1 MPNTSDSHLF
11 EVSWEV
17 CNRVGSVHTVIRDK
31 AAHASAQFG
40 DNYYLIGPWLTGSPG
55 FEETDEP
62 CWRNVREP
70 LAVRGI
76 ACRLGRWMV
85 PGRPKTILVKPD
97 GRRDPEQ
104 LLYQLWESFGV
115 DSIAGGRDYV
125 EPVLF
130 GATCGEVVATI
141 AAQLLSA
148 NGARVIAHFHEWVT
162 GAGLLHVKAK
172 AAQVATVFTVH
183 ATVAGRT
190 LMETGHELYASLSE
204 ISPVEE
210 ARKHNIVAK
219 HSLETVS
226 ARESDC
232 FTAVSDITAREAGQL
247 LGRPTSLVTLN
258 GMDIGTVPDFSED
271 RGPALDSRKR
281 LLDHASRF
289 LGTPVPEDA
298 RLVMSSGRY
307 EFSDKGLDV
316 FLDALAQ
323 TRDRLR
329 GGRHVI
335 AYLFIIAPHM
345 DRRPDRGASAGTSL
359 PPAICTHRLRDEN
372 GDPIL
377 RRCQQVG
384 LTNQADSP
392 VKVIF
397 VPVYLSEGD
406 GVLNMPYYDVLR
418 GFDLG
423 VFPSKYEP
431 WGYTPVESA
440 GSAVP
445 TVTTDQAGFGIWAEQ
460 QPQAEGPRGVLV
472 TPRIG
477 KSPEEVTAS
486 LTSLLLEWVDW
497 SPDDLLG
504 HRRAAR
510 QLAQRTSWDA
520 FYGQYV
526 DAYERAL
533 LSADKR
539 AFREEAI
546 RTGLVGR
553 VVKATESVQPHFRS
567 FVVETEI
574 PPVLGRLRELA
585 HSLWWAWHPRA
596 IQLFAR
602 LDPHLW
608 EGTGHN
614 PVRLLDEVSPGRLEE
629 LAANPTYV
637 RAYEEVVSALDSYM
651 ADERPSC
658 SELTTTTAIGWNHPV
673 AYFSTEFGLHESLPI
688 YSGGLGILS
697 GDHLKSASDMNIPLV
712 GVGLFYRHGYF
723 RQSIDTQG
731 RQVAEYPKNHP
742 SALPMKQLQ
751 DDAGTPVTVAVDLP
765 GRTLYA
771 CVWRLQVG
779 RVNLYL
785 LDTDLPA
792 NTPQDRTIT
801 SRLYVADERARLEQE
816 ILLGI
821 GGPRMLRRLGISPS
835 IYHLNEGHSAF
846 LILEQIRRATQ
857 EMGLTFD
864 EARELVRA
872 QVVFTTHTPV
882 EAGNQLFSRELMQHY
897 FAHYMREVGVTPE
910 QFFGLG
916 QLGDEG
922 NPAFGMTILALKGA
936 YLSNAVSKLHGRVA
950 RRMWERAWNGVPRS
964 MVPIT
969 SVTNGV
975 HIATFLGAE
984 MRALLDSYLGIDWD
998 RDDVMSAERW
1008 SRLHEIPEELL
1019 WEAKCEMK
1027 QRLIAF
1033 VKERLALTWEAT
1045 AEDGGLSIEEIVSRT
1060 RSSSLTVGFARRFAP
1075 YKRAAL
1081 LFTDIERLE
1090 RIVNNPRRPVQF
1102 LFAGKAHPKD
1112 AEGCRLVSEVV
1123 RIARDSRFAGRV
1135 TFLENYDLVTAKL
1148 LVQGVDIW
1156 LNTPRRP
1163 YEASGTSGQ
1172 KACLNGG
1179 VNLSV
1184 ADGWWCEGA
1193 ADGNGWTIGL
1203 PPKDVDENSESND
1216 FQDANHLYSLL
1227 EDSVVPLFYQRN
1239 SRGIPEGWLNTMR
1252 RSMETVAPVFN
1263 THRMVVE
1270 YYNRLYA
1277 PCAERAAAM
1286 GDDSAKKA
1294 RELAAWKRSV
1304 AGRFS
1309 SVHVLDIT
1317 TSGLTGGTIQ
1327 IGGPLTVQVR
1337 LDPGEVAPDELCVEL
1352 VVGKAQP
1359 EESVRQPACIR
1370 LHPDEESGG
1379 RTATFRGEFVASD
1392 KGSYSY
1398 GIRIMPFHSDLGDL
1412 SEMELVVW
1420 A

>member
-1 MPNTSDSHLF
+1 MARLSNSHLF
-11 EVSWEV
+11 EISWEV
-17 CNRVGSVHTVIRDK
+17 CNKVGSIHTVIRDK
-31 AAHASAQFG
+31 AAHAVKQFG
-40 DNYYLIGPWLTGSPG
+40 DNYHLIGPWLARNPK

-62 CWRNVREP
+62 CWRHVREP

-76 ACRLGRWMV
+76 ACRLGRWNV
-85 PGRPKTILVKPD
+85 AGRPKAILVKAD
-97 GRRDPEQ
+97 DQRDPEQ

-125 EPVLF
+125 EPLLF
-130 GATCGEVVATI
+130 GTACGEVVAAI
-141 AAQLLSA
+141 ANQLLSA
-148 NGARVIAHFHEWVT
+148 NGAKVIAHFHEWVT
-162 GAGLLHVKAK
+162 GSGLLHVKAK
-172 AAQVATVFTVH
+172 APQVATVFTAH

-190 LMETGHELYASLSE
+190 VMEAGHELYASLSE
-204 ISPVEE
+204 ISPMEE

-219 HSLETVS
+219 HSLESVS

-232 FTAVSDITAREAGQL
+232 FTAVSEITAREAGRL
-247 LGRPTSLVTLN
+247 LGRRPSLVTLN
-258 GMDIGTVPDFSED
+258 GMDIEALPDFSED
-271 RGPALDSRKR
+271 RGPALESRQR
-281 LLDHASRF
+281 LLDHAARF
-289 LGTPVPEDA
+289 LGTPTPDDA

-329 GGRHVI
+329 AGHHVI
-335 AYLFIIAPHM
+335 SYLFIIAPHM
-345 DRRPDRGASAGTSL
+345 DRRPERGAEAGASL
-359 PPAICTHRLRDEN
+359 PSPICTHRLRDEN
-372 GDPIL
+372 SDPIL
-377 RRCQQVG
+377 RRCRQAG

-397 VPVYLSEGD
+397 VPVYLSKGD

-423 VFPSKYEP
+423 VFPSRYEP
-431 WGYTPVESA
+431 WGYTPLESA

-445 TVTTDQAGFGIWAEQ
+445 TVTTDQAGFGIWAKQ
-460 QPQAEGPRGVLV
+460 QTEAEDLRGVLV
-472 TPRIG
+472 TPRVG
-477 KSPEEVTAS
+477 KSPEEVAAS
-486 LTSLLLEWVDW
+486 LSALLLEWVDW
-497 SPDDLLG
+497 SADDLLV
-504 HRRAAR
+504 HRRTAR
-510 QLAQRTSWDA
+510 QLAQRTSWNA
-520 FYGQYV
+520 FYGQYL

-546 RTGLVGR
+546 RTGLGR

-567 FVVETEI
+567 FVVETEV
-574 PPVLGRLRELA
+574 PAALGRLRELA
-585 HSLWWAWHPRA
+585 HSLWWAWHPTA
-596 IQLFAR
+596 MQLFAR

-614 PVRLLDEVSPGRLEE
+614 PVRLLDEVSPDRLEE
-629 LAANPTYV
+629 LAASPTYV
-637 RAYEEVVSALDSYM
+637 RAYEEVVSALDAYM

-658 SELTTTTAIGWNHPV
+658 AELAVTPAIGWNHPV

-688 YSGGLGILS
+688 YSGGLGVLS
-697 GDHLKSASDMNIPLV
+697 GDHLKSASDMNVPLV
-712 GVGLFYRHGYF
+712 GVGLFYSHGYF

-731 RQVAEYPKNHP
+731 RQVAEYPESHP
-742 SALPMKQLQ
+742 SALPMKQVQ
-751 DDAGTPVTVAVDLP
+751 DEAGTPVAVAVDLP

-771 CVWRLQVG
+771 SVWRLRVG

-792 NTPQDRTIT
+792 NTSQDREIT
-801 SRLYVADERARLEQE
+801 SRLYVADERVRLEQE

-821 GGPRMLRRLGISPS
+821 GGPRMLHRLGVCPS

-846 LILEQIRRATQ
+846 LILEQIRRAVQ
-857 EMGLTFD
+857 DMGLTFD

-882 EAGNQLFSRELMQHY
+882 EAGNQLFSRDLMQPY
-897 FAHYMREVGVTPE
+897 FAHYMMEVGITPE

-916 QLGDEG
+916 QLGGDEG
-922 NPAFGMTILALKGA
+922 LAFGMTILALKGA
-936 YLSNAVSKLHGRVA
+936 YLANAVSGLHGRVA
-950 RRMWERAWNGVPRS
+950 RRMWERAWNGVHRS

-969 SVTNGV
+969 AITNGV

-984 MRALLDSYLGIDWD
+984 MRALLDTYLGIDWD

-1019 WEAKCEMK
+1019 WEAKYEMK

-1033 VKERLALTWEAT
+1033 VKEQLAVTWDAT
-1045 AEDGGLSIEEIVSRT
+1045 AADGGLSIEEIVSRT

-1075 YKRAAL
+1075 YKRATL
-1081 LFTDIERLE
+1081 LFTDLERLD

-1102 LFAGKAHPKD
+1102 VFAGKAHPKD
-1112 AEGCRLVSEVV
+1112 AEGCRLVAEVV
-1123 RIARDSRFAGRV
+1123 RITRDSRFAGRV
-1135 TFLENYDLVTAKL
+1135 VFLENYDLVTAKL

-1179 VNLSV
+1179 INLSV

-1193 ADGNGWTIGL
+1193 TGGNGWTIGL
-1203 PPKDVDENSESND
+1203 APKDVDENSESND

-1227 EDSVVPLFYQRN
+1227 EDSVVPLFYQRS
-1239 SRGIPEGWLNTMR
+1239 SRGIPEGWLSVMR
-1252 RSMETVAPVFN
+1252 RSMETIAPVFN
-1263 THRMVVE
+1263 THRMIVD

-1277 PCAERAAAM
+1277 PCAERAASM
-1286 GDDSAKKA
+1286 GAGNGRKA
-1294 RELAAWKRSV
+1294 RDLAAWKRGV

-1317 TSGLTGGTIQ
+1317 TSGLTGGTIP
-1327 IGGPLTVQVR
+1327 IGSPFTMQVR
-1337 LDPGEVAPDELCVEL
+1337 LDPGEVAPDEICVEL
-1352 VVGKAQP
+1352 VVGKGQA
-1359 EESVRQPACIR
+1359 EESVREPTRVR
-1370 LHPDEESGG
+1370 LRPDEGSGD
-1379 RTATFRGEFVASD
+1379 RVATYRGEFVASD

-1398 GIRIMPFHSDLGDL
+1398 GIRIMPFHPDLGDL
-1412 SEMELVVW
+1412 SEMGLVVW